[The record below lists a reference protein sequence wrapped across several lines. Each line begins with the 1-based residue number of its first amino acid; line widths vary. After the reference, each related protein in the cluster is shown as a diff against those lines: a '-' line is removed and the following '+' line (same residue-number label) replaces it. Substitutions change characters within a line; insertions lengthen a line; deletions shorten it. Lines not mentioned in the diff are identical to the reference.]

1 MRITYN
7 RLGNKTEQ
15 SLRYI
20 ALWIALIFTSRP
32 LIAMEEII
40 VDGTKEAAQVQ
51 EYQTLF
57 ESQMEAYSKAVSL
70 EFKSS
75 LKVELENA
83 ILDETRLATIRI
95 DQHLLAATTDAAPL
109 ELSTNLEE
117 SKSAS
122 HDN

>member
-1 MRITYN
+1 M
-7 RLGNKTEQ
+7 
-15 SLRYI
+15 
-20 ALWIALIFTSRP
+20 
-32 LIAMEEII
+32 AMEEII

-51 EYQTLF
+51 EYQALF
-57 ESQMEAYSKAVSL
+57 ESQIEAYSKAVGL

-95 DQHLLAATTDAAPL
+95 DRHLLAATTEAAPL
-109 ELSTNLEE
+109 ELSTNLKE
-117 SKSAS
+117 SQSAS